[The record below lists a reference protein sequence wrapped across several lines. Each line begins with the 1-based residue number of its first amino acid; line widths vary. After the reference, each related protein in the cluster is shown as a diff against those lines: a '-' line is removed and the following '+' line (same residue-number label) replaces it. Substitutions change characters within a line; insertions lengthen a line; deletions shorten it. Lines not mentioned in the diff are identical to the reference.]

1 MQTAQVEL
9 KSSGL
14 VSELAAKVVL
24 QLNALLCKMA
34 LQARIKQERKQLLEM
49 PEYLLNDMGITWE
62 QALTEASRRDLP
74 GNRC

>member
-1 MQTAQVEL
+1 MQTAQIEL

-14 VSELAAKVVL
+14 FSELAGKVVL
-24 QLNALLCKMA
+24 QVNALLCRMA

-49 PEYLLNDMGITWE
+49 PDYLLKDMGITRE
-62 QALTEASRRDLP
+62 QALAEASRQDLP